1 MDRIVPAARDL
12 IAWLAEQLWSGF
24 GVLLKM
30 PDELFAL
37 LVMVVVG
44 SLMLVF
50 LSLLPLFFVW
60 LERKLSARIQSRLG
74 PMEVG
79 GFHGWLQTVAD
90 TVKLLLKEDLIP
102 AGADARLFKLAPM
115 LAVMASLAA
124 FVVLPFSDWLI
135 VADLNVGLL
144 YFIGVGSI
152 GVVGI
157 LMAGWSSNNKYSLLG
172 AMRSAAQI
180 ISYEIPV
187 ILSLMPAVMLAGTLS
202 TQGIVQAQSG
212 IKWFV
217 IANPFMPLAFLIFF
231 IASLAELNRTPFD
244 IPEAESELV
253 AGFHTEYSGLRWSFF
268 FMAEYAN
275 MFVSAAIA
283 TTVFLGGWHGPFAAG
298 PLWFLLKC
306 FLLVVLMMWLRW
318 TLPRLRV
325 DQLMSLCWKYL
336 VPASLVCL
344 FGAGTWYLVVNRL
357 RGGAAGT
364 FWFGS

>member
-1 MDRIVPAARDL
+1 
-12 IAWLAEQLWSGF
+12 
-24 GVLLKM
+24 
-30 PDELFAL
+30 
-37 LVMVVVG
+37 
-44 SLMLVF
+44 
-50 LSLLPLFFVW
+50 
-60 LERKLSARIQSRLG
+60 
-74 PMEVG
+74 MEVG

-90 TVKLLLKEDLIP
+90 TVKLLLKEDLVP
-102 AGADARLFKLAPM
+102 AGADQRLFKLAPM

-124 FVVLPFSDWLI
+124 FVVLPFSPWLI
-135 VADLNVGLL
+135 IADLNVGLL
-144 YFIGVGSI
+144 YVVGVGSI

-180 ISYEIPV
+180 ISYEIP
-187 ILSLMPAVMLAGTLS
+187 ILLSLLPVVMLAGSLS
-202 TQGIVQAQSG
+202 TRTIVEAQAG
-212 IKWFV
+212 FKWFAF
-217 IANPFMPLAFLIFF
+217 ANPFMPLAFLIFF

-283 TTVFLGGWHGPFAAG
+283 TTVFLGGWYGPFAAG

-306 FLLVVLMMWLRW
+306 FALIVLMMWLRW

-325 DQLMSLCWKYL
+325 DQLMAMCWKYL
-336 VPASLVCL
+336 VPASLVCA
-344 FGAGTWYLVVNRL
+344 FGAGTWYLVINHL
-357 RGGAAGT
+357 RGGTAGT
-364 FWFGS
+364 FWFWS